1 MKEFTTDGAKLEKK
15 LEEVL
20 KYPRVQEELLNSEG
34 HKDNSSVEH
43 ELMNFAKK

>member
-34 HKDNSSVEH
+34 HKDNT
-43 ELMNFAKK
+43 LMTV